1 MVLCSSNCVLCKQ
14 AKILVQKQCFHCDP
28 CSSSLYIWQICFL
41 SAVWGPLTYLLTMTG
56 LFLPGGY
63 KSWTGGHPA
72 GLEKGWCM
80 WLPPLLSRSFSY
92 HLFFCSG
99 ASQLPS
105 VSSFPFDLPHRK
117 NQWQTL
123 KSNRSLETR
132 VCYSFIQAVLGH
144 CMPTNTEAISLTIH
158 FSVVIW

>member
-1 MVLCSSNCVLCKQ
+1 MFYASKQKSLCS
-14 AKILVQKQCFHCDP
+14 
-28 CSSSLYIWQICFL
+28 
-41 SAVWGPLTYLLTMTG
+41 M
-56 LFLPGGY
+56 LFLPVYLTDLCSLSCLGSTDLLAHNDRAVS
-63 KSWTGGHPA
+63 SWWLQIVNGGHPA

-80 WLPPLLSRSFSY
+80 GLPPLLSRSLSY

-117 NQWQTL
+117 NQWHTL

-132 VCYSFIQAVLGH
+132 VCYSFIQAVLVC